1 MARRNDPALQSNL
14 NLIEA
19 ALKQEVALDIETLGL
34 AKGSSIVELSIFD
47 PNTNTVNQFRV
58 APNLTVTEASI
69 KMQDVSNL
77 RTSSRDILIEHP
89 ALSRMR
95 EMEIEAKIKGQQVP
109 KRIGKLDTVILQT
122 LLDDTMTGGTF
133 ERDIK
138 KAAGVSDLSIKS
150 FAEMSDAELKRTVSA
165 IQDISEGALKT
176 QAGADYFEK
185 GVKEGSQFLAR
196 AYKEGGVGEILRE
209 EFVQGR
215 VRGASRRTPKTN
227 EIGALRARLAKYS
240 GKQNLLLKVHDVT
253 AFEMLEQVQRLIKNK
268 SVQIANAMF
277 ESKQIGALVAV
288 AEQEIRRD
296 LLAGRITKAEA
307 ASKSIQVTGLRKTLA
322 ETPVGISDI
331 MPISGKDVNR
341 ARARAQVTG
350 DYSGLFRPMLEE
362 MASGKK
368 ARITDILDI
377 IRSQSSFE
385 QKLGIT
391 SRRTPNMLSVDVAQR
406 LYGFTESFAAGR
418 SAKNQSIAL
427 LKKELH
433 EGAFDVLS
441 QSKVTRETL
450 MQTEALSEVANRTE
464 RGLQLIR
471 QAKQQKGALYKSI
484 VLAQIKKEAMPF
496 IEEAN
501 VATRLSRA
509 AENILEKGFSPETSG
524 NFKPGKDRLRMKP
537 DGSLIKVA
545 SAVPGERLSLKS
557 LDEVLAHI
565 GERSN
570 YRHAD
575 MMKGVDLFMKSINQG
590 REGDPLITF
599 DQETRKFHMS
609 DDFKNLSKADFKAA
623 EAIKRNYLEDG
634 FVELNKK
641 MRAGKLTGLSVESIQ
656 SYVAGIEKS
665 YLSKN
670 SFIARHGNWKHIDF
684 KAGKTAG
691 IMVAAMGTVG
701 MLGAIANML
710 GGVRHQRGGPETLR
724 TMNYE
729 RWFEANAQYHGLE
742 EYDKR
747 NNAGFSERGMAAVQ
761 RQQKTDFGSPYQGP
775 AYSQY
780 VMDQQALLRER
791 KMYEMQAFAHTHFSN
806 EGAIGNL
813 LNTVMA
819 AKDPEYSINSFMN
832 SLVLTSRMIAPGN
845 TFASKGEYVSGSDY
859 AGMSDQQLFKV
870 DLSKYKVTAS
880 DADTIVLQSKS
891 TNPRVAGFF
900 GMNNNDSISIR
911 LAGIDAPEMQ
921 HVGKQGQPLAE
932 RALGRLR
939 AMMQSGKKMELLI
952 DPSNITYG
960 RQVGSLFIDGKNV
973 QLDLIKSGD
982 VKFLNFQR
990 GGENQFNPQIYGR
1003 MSKVAEKNKAG
1014 IYSHP
1019 FFEPMIEFE
1028 KRSKQSI
1035 TFNTMVNIEKV
1046 SQNAGLMSL
1055 YSIMHA
1061 ANEAGFY
1068 TPHMAS
1074 EAQRIAEGTTTL
1086 SGDYKTPIIFGN
1098 GTAAHKSYI
1107 DNLAYD
1113 NTNLMKGRESGTINK
1128 VSRKS
1133 GYGNLDKKLSIDSTK
1148 SSTSVYNKRRYEVFD
1163 RYDVDRRMKMRRQM
1177 MMQELQKNGL
1187 RQLNRS
1193 PINHHRM

>member
-1 MARRNDPALQSNL
+1 VAKKNNPALQSNL

-47 PNTNTVNQFRV
+47 PNTNTVNQFRI

-77 RTSSRDILIEHP
+77 RTSSSDVLIEHP

-95 EMEIEAKIKGQQVP
+95 EMEIEAKLKGQQAP
-109 KRIGKLDTVILQT
+109 KKIGKLDTVVLQT
-122 LLDDTMTGGTF
+122 LLDDTLTGGTF
-133 ERDIK
+133 EKDIK
-138 KAAGVSDLSIKS
+138 AKAGVSNLSIKS
-150 FAEMSDAELKRTVSA
+150 FAEMSDDELKRTVSA
-165 IQDISEGALKT
+165 IQDIGEGALKT

-215 VRGASRRTPKTN
+215 VREASSKTPKTDQ
-227 EIGALRARLAKYS
+227 IGALRANLAKYS
-240 GKQNLLLKVHDVT
+240 KNRNLILKVHDAT
-253 AFEMLEQVQRLIKNK
+253 AYEMLGKVQGLIKNK

-288 AEQEIRRD
+288 AEQDIRRD
-296 LLAGRITKAEA
+296 LIAGRITKAEA
-307 ASKSIQVTGLRKTLA
+307 ASKSMQVSGIRTTLA
-322 ETPVGISDI
+322 ETPVGVSDI
-331 MPISGKDVNR
+331 MPISGKDVNQ
-341 ARARAQVTG
+341 ARMRAQITG
-350 DYSGLFRPMLEE
+350 DYSGLFRPMIEE
-362 MASGKK
+362 MASGKH
-368 ARITDILDI
+368 ARVTDILDI
-377 IRSQSSFE
+377 VRSQSSFE
-385 QKLGIT
+385 QKLGIA

-406 LYGFTESFAAGR
+406 LYGFAEAVGSGQGKKA
-418 SAKNQSIAL
+418 QSKAL

-433 EGAFDVLS
+433 EGSYDVLS
-441 QSKVTRETL
+441 QSKVTRSTL
-450 MQTEALSEVANRTE
+450 MQTEALAEVANRTE
-464 RGLQLIR
+464 RGISLIQ
-471 QAKQQKGALYKSI
+471 QAKKQEGSLYKAV
-484 VLAQIKKEAMPF
+484 VLAQVKKEAMPF
-496 IEEAN
+496 MEEAN
-501 VATRLSRA
+501 IATRLSRA
-509 AENILEKGFSPETSG
+509 AENIVDKGFSPETSG
-524 NFKPGKDRLRMKP
+524 TFKTGKERIRMTA
-537 DGSLIKVA
+537 DGNLMKVA
-545 SAVPGERLSLKS
+545 SAMPGERLRLES
-557 LDEVLAHI
+557 LDDVLAHI
-565 GERSN
+565 KSRPN
-570 YRHAD
+570 YAHAD
-575 MMKGVDLFMKSINQG
+575 MMKGVNLFMKSINEGRQG
-590 REGDPLITF
+590 GPIISF
-599 DQETRKFHMS
+599 DQEAQKFQMTS
-609 DDFKNLSKADFKAA
+609 DFNNLSKSDFKAA
-623 EAIKRNYLEDG
+623 EAIKRDYLQDG

-641 MRAGKLTGLSVESIQ
+641 MKAGKVAGLSPESIQ

-691 IMVAAMGTVG
+691 VMVAAMGAVG
-701 MLGAIANML
+701 MLGAIGNML

-747 NNAGFSERGMAAVQ
+747 GNAGFSERGMGAVQ
-761 RQQKTDFGSPYQGP
+761 RKQKTDFGSPYQGP
-775 AYSQY
+775 GYSQY
-780 VMDQQALLRER
+780 VMEQQALLRER

-806 EGAIGNL
+806 EGAVGNL
-813 LNTVMA
+813 LNSVMA
-819 AKDPEYSINSFMN
+819 AKDPQYSINSFLN
-832 SLVLTSRMIAPGN
+832 SLAVTSRMIAPGS
-845 TFASKGEYVSGSDY
+845 TFASRGQYVSGSDY

-870 DLSKYKVTAS
+870 DLSKYKVSAS

-891 TNPRVAGFF
+891 ANPKMAGFF
-900 GMNNNDSISIR
+900 GMNNKDSISIR

-921 HVGKQGQPLAE
+921 HVGKEGQPLAE

-952 DPSNITYG
+952 DPNNITYG

-990 GGENQFNPQIYGR
+990 GGGNQFNPQIYGR
-1003 MSKVAEKNKAG
+1003 MSKVAEKNRAG

-1061 ANEAGFY
+1061 ADKNGFV

-1086 SGDYKTPIIFGN
+1086 AGDYKTPIVFGK
-1098 GTAAHKSYI
+1098 GTAPHKSYI

-1113 NTNLMKGRESGTINK
+1113 NSMLMKGRESGTINK
-1128 VSRKS
+1128 VSRKN
-1133 GYGNLDKKLSIDSTK
+1133 GYGNLDKKLSIDSTR

-1163 RYDVDRRMKMRRQM
+1163 RYNVDRTMKLRRQM
-1177 MMQELQKNGL
+1177 TMQEMQKSGL
-1187 RQLNRS
+1187 RQLNQS
-1193 PINHHRM
+1193 PIGHHRM